1 MDPATISV
9 VNVFGSLAGIIATTM
24 LLIGIGK
31 RFVGNWPVVSAVPT
45 WVYAIVIAVGL
56 TLAANHLGVLVGPL
70 GDLVLQ
76 AIVLA
81 AAASGFREW
90 FAAGLTT
97 PIRESSAAKEARG
110 EFPW

>member
-9 VNVFGSLAGIIATTM
+9 AQIFGSLAGIIGVTI

-31 RFVGNWPVVSAVPT
+31 RFVGNWPLASAVPT
-45 WVYAIVIAVGL
+45 WVYAVVIAVSL
-56 TLAANHLGVLVGPL
+56 TLAANRLDVLAGNL

-81 AAASGFREW
+81 AASSGFREW

-97 PIRESSAAKEARG
+97 PIGDSSAARSARG
-110 EFPW
+110 DYPW

>member
-31 RFVGNWPVVSAVPT
+31 RFVGNWPVVSSVPT
-45 WVYAIVIAVGL
+45 WVYAIVIAVTL
-56 TLAANHLGVLVGPL
+56 TLAANRLDVLAGNL

-81 AAASGFREW
+81 AASSGFREW

-97 PIRESSAAKEARG
+97 PIGDSSAARSARG
-110 EFPW
+110 EYPW